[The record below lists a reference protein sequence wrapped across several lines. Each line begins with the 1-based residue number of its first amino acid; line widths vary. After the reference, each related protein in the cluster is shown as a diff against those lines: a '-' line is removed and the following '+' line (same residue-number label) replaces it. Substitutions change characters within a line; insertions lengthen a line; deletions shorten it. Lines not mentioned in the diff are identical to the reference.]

1 MKKLFVR
8 GTGYMTSFPPAMQR
22 LIVELSKLPSIGEKT
37 AGRLAYHLVSND
49 RKLATTL
56 SDTLKRAIEGVR
68 LCEKCFY
75 LSEEPL
81 CTICKNSARDPS
93 YICVVEKPMDLVAIE
108 RVGEYRG
115 YYHVL
120 HGLWAPL
127 KGQGA
132 ESMKLQELLQRAQD
146 PSVKEII
153 LATGS
158 TVEGDATA
166 LYIARLLTERKIRST
181 RLAQGMPK
189 GGELEYADDVTLSR
203 AFSGRSLIN
212 G

>member
-1 MKKLFVR
+1 M
-8 GTGYMTSFPPAMQR
+8 SEFPPAMQR

-37 AGRLAYHLVSND
+37 AGRLANFLVSQD
-49 RKLATTL
+49 RKLGHTL
-56 SDTLKRAIEGVR
+56 ADALHRAVDSVR
-68 LCEKCFY
+68 LCEVCFN
-75 LSEEPL
+75 LSESPR
-81 CTICKNSARDPS
+81 CRICENTSRDS
-93 YICVVEKPMDLVAIE
+93 SLICVVEKPMDLVAIE

-115 YYHVL
+115 YFHVL

-127 KGQGA
+127 KGQGP
-132 ESMKLQELLQRAQD
+132 EHMKLNELLQRAAD
-146 PSVKEII
+146 PAVKEII

-166 LYIARLLTERKIRST
+166 LYIARLLTQRGIKST

-189 GGELEYADDVTLSR
+189 GGELEYADEVTLSR
-203 AFSGRSLIN
+203 ALAGRSTIN